1 MDKFFVGFIGMAI
14 IAAFVAV
21 LIFSIIAALAYFGW
35 IAAALTGVFWV
46 CLLAGIEN
54 WAAG

>member
-1 MDKFFVGFIGMAI
+1 MNKFFVGFIGMAI
-14 IAAFVAV
+14 IAAFVAL

-46 CLLAGIEN
+46 CLLSGIEN
-54 WAAG
+54 WANG